1 MKKTDD
7 FSESRGEIIF
17 LFQIGYPLAKKIF
30 SLIFHFSVRELFS
43 ASGG

>member
-17 LFQIGYPLAKKIF
+17 LSVSVPDPLVLLF
-30 SLIFHFSVRELFS
+30 NHFFLQSFFFCP
-43 ASGG
+43 